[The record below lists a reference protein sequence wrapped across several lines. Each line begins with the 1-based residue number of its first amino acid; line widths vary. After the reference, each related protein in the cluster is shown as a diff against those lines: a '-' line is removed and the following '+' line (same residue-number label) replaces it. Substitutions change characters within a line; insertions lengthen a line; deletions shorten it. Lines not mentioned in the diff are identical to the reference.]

1 MIKARFGPELD
12 GILLRTFPFLARV
25 RLHPDV
31 LTGLGVAVSLLAG
44 AAYASGWTLLAGVM
58 LIPAGLFDVLDGAVA
73 RSQGTSSSAGAFLD
87 SSMDRVSDLAVF
99 SGIALGMSAQGDLG
113 AVALTLW
120 ALAGAVM
127 TSYTRARAER
137 RLASFDIGVM
147 ERAERFAVLILGS
160 LIGWLEVALW
170 IVAIGATVTSV
181 QRLVVARS
189 LLRELDRTGR
199 DPTLVSQTGGEE

>member
-1 MIKARFGPELD
+1 VIKARFGVELD
-12 GILLRTFPFLARV
+12 RILLRAFPFLARV

-31 LTGLGVAVSLLAG
+31 LTALGVAASLLAG
-44 AAYASGWTLLAGVM
+44 AAYASGWTILAGVM
-58 LIPAGLFDVLDGAVA
+58 LIPAGLFDVIDGTVA

-87 SSMDRVSDLAVF
+87 SSMDRLSDLAVF
-99 SGIALGMSAQGDLG
+99 SGIALGMSARGDLAG
-113 AVALTLW
+113 VALALW

-137 RLASFDIGVM
+137 KLARFEVGLM

-160 LIGWLEVALW
+160 LIGWLEPALW
-170 IVAIGATVTSV
+170 IVAIGASVTSV
-181 QRLVVARS
+181 QRLFTARR

-199 DPTLVSQTGGEE
+199 DPTLVAGGAAEG